1 MICPATTPPSFGLLL
16 RQVRDGLVRQL
27 DASMAEEDLG
37 IGFTHYIG
45 LKVLSNMAPC
55 TANELAQA
63 IDQVPS
69 AVTRLL
75 DKLEA
80 LGCVRREPHAQ
91 DRRALQIVLT
101 DEGRA
106 LWARLKLRGDAVM
119 DYALRDLSAD
129 ERTQLRDD
137 LTPHLLREGFG
148 RPCTAGGGHVNVAPG
163 NLRRRPG

>member
-1 MICPATTPPSFGLLL
+1 MNCPDTTPPSLGLLL

-37 IGFTHYIG
+37 LNFSHYIG
-45 LKVLSNMAPC
+45 LKVLSRMAPC
-55 TANELAQA
+55 TANELARA

-80 LGCVRREPHAQ
+80 LGCVRREAHAQ

-101 DEGRA
+101 DEGRV
-106 LWARLKLRGDAVM
+106 LWSRLRRRGEDVI
-119 DYALRDLSAD
+119 DYASRDLSAE
-129 ERTQLRDD
+129 ERT
-137 LTPHLLREGFG
+137 HLLSLLTRI
-148 RPCTAGGGHVNVAPG
+148 RDSLATP
-163 NLRRRPG
+163 